1 MTGKLTAALLLSTL
15 LASPVTGQDENRV
28 RSRDAG
34 IITGTLEPGE
44 LNMIT
49 DVAGVKAGHV
59 TLVEGDNIRTGVT
72 AIIPHSGNLFAD
84 KVPAAIHCF
93 NGFGKLAGY
102 LQVRELGNI
111 ETPIVLTNTLNVGTA
126 VDAVV
131 RYMLNLEGNEN
142 VRSVNAVVGETN
154 DGFLNDIRGQHV
166 KAAHIEEAVK
176 GARGGPVE
184 EGSVGAGTGTTSMGF
199 KAGIGTASR
208 KTPSIGGK
216 SYTVGVLVQSNFGRE
231 LVINGVTVPR
241 DAVSAGTA
249 ATAGG
254 PEAGTGRS
262 LPGNKH
268 FADGAVDPVVTT
280 GNAPATDT
288 AATTGDPATTAGD
301 PAITADK
308 EDDGSCMIIIAT
320 DAPISS
326 RNLERLARRSF
337 NGMARTTRFMSN
349 SSGDFAIAFS
359 TAYRISHGGPDLSAD
374 MPPLL
379 DNSAMDGLFRA
390 VEEATQEAVYNSLF
404 MAEGMEG
411 RDGNRAGAVSVA
423 RVLEL
428 LEGHNMIKTE

>member
-1 MTGKLTAALLLSTL
+1 MIPKLTAALLLSIL
-15 LASPVTGQDENRV
+15 LAIPVTGQDENRV

-49 DVAGVKAGHV
+49 DVAGVKVGHV
-59 TLVEGDNIRTGVT
+59 TLVESDNIRTGVT

-102 LQVRELGNI
+102 LQVKELGNI

-131 RYMLNLEGNEN
+131 RYMLDLEGNEN

-166 KAAHIEEAVK
+166 SAEHVKEAIR

-184 EGSVGAGTGTTSMGF
+184 EGSVGAGTGTTSFGF

-208 KTPSIGGK
+208 KTPPIGGK
-216 SYTVGVLVQSNFGRE
+216 SYTIGVLVQSNFGRE
-231 LVINGVTVPR
+231 LVINGITVPR
-241 DAVSAGTA
+241 DAVSASTA
-249 ATAGG
+249 ATAGD
-254 PEAGTGRS
+254 
-262 LPGNKH
+262 L
-268 FADGAVDPVVTT
+268 
-280 GNAPATDT
+280 
-288 AATTGDPATTAGD
+288 AATTGDPA
-301 PAITADK
+301 ITAEK
-308 EDDGSCMIIIAT
+308 ADDGSCMIIIAT

-359 TAYRISHGGPDLSAD
+359 TAYRISHGGPEMSAD

-379 DNSAMDGLFRA
+379 DNSAMDGLFMA
-390 VEEATQEAVYNSLF
+390 VEEATQEAIYNSLF
-404 MAEGMEG
+404 MTEGMEG

-423 RVLEL
+423 GVLEL
-428 LEGHNMIKTE
+428 LEGHNIIKTD

>member
-1 MTGKLTAALLLSTL
+1 MTGKLTAALLLSIL
-15 LASPVTGQDENRV
+15 LAIPVTGQDENRV

-49 DVAGVKAGHV
+49 DVAGVKVGHV
-59 TLVEGDNIRTGVT
+59 TLVESDNIRTGVT

-102 LQVRELGNI
+102 LQVKELGNI

-131 RYMLNLEGNEN
+131 RYMLDLEGNEN

-166 KAAHIEEAVK
+166 SAEHVKEAIR

-184 EGSVGAGTGTTSMGF
+184 EGSVGAGTGTTSFGF

-208 KTPSIGGK
+208 KTPPIGGK
-216 SYTVGVLVQSNFGRE
+216 SYTIGVLVQSNFGRE
-231 LVINGVTVPR
+231 LVINGITVPR
-241 DAVSAGTA
+241 DAVSASTA
-249 ATAGG
+249 ATAGD
-254 PEAGTGRS
+254 
-262 LPGNKH
+262 L
-268 FADGAVDPVVTT
+268 
-280 GNAPATDT
+280 
-288 AATTGDPATTAGD
+288 AATTGDPA
-301 PAITADK
+301 ITAEK
-308 EDDGSCMIIIAT
+308 ADDGSCMIIIAT

-359 TAYRISHGGPDLSAD
+359 TAYRISHGGPEMSAD

-379 DNSAMDGLFRA
+379 DNSAMDGLFMA
-390 VEEATQEAVYNSLF
+390 VEEATQEAIYNSLF
-404 MAEGMEG
+404 MTEGMEG

-423 RVLEL
+423 GVLEL
-428 LEGHNMIKTE
+428 LEGHNIIKTD

>member
-1 MTGKLTAALLLSTL
+1 MTGKVTAAVLVLFL
-15 LASPVTGQDENRV
+15 LATPVSGQDENRV

-49 DVAGVKAGHV
+49 DVSGVKVGHV

-72 AIIPHSGNLFAD
+72 AVIPHSGNLFTD

-131 RYMLNLEGNEN
+131 RYMLDLEGNEN

-166 KAAHIEEAVK
+166 KAVHIEEAIKV
-176 GARGGPVE
+176 ARGGPVE
-184 EGSVGAGTGTTSMGF
+184 EGSVGAGTGTTSFGF

-208 KTPSIGGK
+208 KTPPIGGK

-231 LVINGVTVPR
+231 LVINGITVPR

-249 ATAGG
+249 
-254 PEAGTGRS
+254 
-262 LPGNKH
+262 
-268 FADGAVDPVVTT
+268 VTT
-280 GNAPATDT
+280 DDPPATSL
-288 AATTGDPATTAGD
+288 
-301 PAITADK
+301 K

-359 TAYRISHGGPDLSAD
+359 TAYRISHGGPEMSAD

-379 DNSAMDGLFRA
+379 DSSVMDGLFRA

-404 MAEGMEG
+404 GAEGMEG

-428 LEGHNMIKTE
+428 LEGHSMIKTD

>member
-1 MTGKLTAALLLSTL
+1 MTGKLTAALLLSIL
-15 LASPVTGQDENRV
+15 LAIPVTGQDENRV

-49 DVAGVKAGHV
+49 DVAGVKVGHV
-59 TLVEGDNIRTGVT
+59 TLVESDNIRTGVT

-102 LQVRELGNI
+102 LQVKELGNI

-131 RYMLNLEGNEN
+131 RYMLDLEGNEN

-166 KAAHIEEAVK
+166 SAEHVKEAIR

-184 EGSVGAGTGTTSMGF
+184 EGSVGAGTGTTSFGF

-208 KTPSIGGK
+208 KTPPIGGK
-216 SYTVGVLVQSNFGRE
+216 SYTIGVLVQSNFGRE
-231 LVINGVTVPR
+231 LVINGITVPR
-241 DAVSAGTA
+241 DAVSASTA
-249 ATAGG
+249 ATAGD
-254 PEAGTGRS
+254 
-262 LPGNKH
+262 L
-268 FADGAVDPVVTT
+268 
-280 GNAPATDT
+280 
-288 AATTGDPATTAGD
+288 AATTGDPA
-301 PAITADK
+301 ITAEK
-308 EDDGSCMIIIAT
+308 ADDGSCMIIIAT

-359 TAYRISHGGPDLSAD
+359 TAYRISHGGPEMSDD
-374 MPPLL
+374 MTPLL
-379 DNSAMDGLFRA
+379 DNSSMDGLFRA
-390 VEEATQEAVYNSLF
+390 VEEATQEAIYNSLF
-404 MAEGMEG
+404 MTEGMEG

-423 RVLEL
+423 GVLEL
-428 LEGHNMIKTE
+428 LEGHNIIKTD